1 MFVSSLLKKKKKK
14 KAYVSK
20 KGEKLLRIH
29 LHAFEMQEVQEAMGL
44 GEG

>member
-1 MFVSSLLKKKKKK
+1 MFVSSLLKKRKVKKV
-14 KAYVSK
+14 YVSR

-29 LHAFEMQEVQEAMGL
+29 LQAFEMQEVQEASGL